1 MKHFCSKINL
11 IIKVLQ
17 KITFLHDMKDS
28 SKATNEE
35 LRDIILLSKM
45 YSIN

>member
-35 LRDIILLSKM
+35 LRDINFIK
-45 YSIN
+45 INIFIN